1 MKKIIK
7 KYVDENVRENSKEIM
22 VDESGNEYKKMVVL
36 DLDSVIRFEWRKV
49 I

>member
-1 MKKIIK
+1 MEKI
-7 KYVDENVRENSKEIM
+7 ENNEEIM
-22 VDESGNEYKKMVVL
+22 VDEEGNEYEKMVVL